1 MYSQTVKSVLLGNE
15 TNMTF
20 VVQLKEQWIKDQ
32 QRKFYYV
39 GLTPWGMTFYNVL
52 HQKFVN
58 SFRLRNT
65 SLRISIKEGCK

>member
-32 QRKFYYV
+32 
-39 GLTPWGMTFYNVL
+39 
-52 HQKFVN
+52 
-58 SFRLRNT
+58 
-65 SLRISIKEGCK
+65 